1 MNIHR
6 VSEPHGSFSPAK
18 YQTFKGIGKILN
30 DIYSGGGEPAPEE
43 GAVLNTRDLVAD
55 ILEDDDMVSLLA
67 AMIRDSH
74 REYMIFKNSEVVP
87 ISRLVQT

>member
-1 MNIHR
+1 MLNNDQ
-6 VSEPHGSFSPAK
+6 K
-18 YQTFKGIGKILN
+18 YKTIISLWK
-30 DIYSGGGEPAPEE
+30 GGGEPAPEE

>member
-1 MNIHR
+1 MTKNIKLLLVYGR
-6 VSEPHGSFSPAK
+6 
-18 YQTFKGIGKILN
+18 
-30 DIYSGGGEPAPEE
+30 GGEPAPEE

>member
-1 MNIHR
+1 MTKNIKLLLVYGR
-6 VSEPHGSFSPAK
+6 
-18 YQTFKGIGKILN
+18 
-30 DIYSGGGEPAPEE
+30 GGGEPAPEE

>member
-1 MNIHR
+1 M
-6 VSEPHGSFSPAK
+6 E
-18 YQTFKGIGKILN
+18 
-30 DIYSGGGEPAPEE
+30 GGGEPAPEE

-74 REYMIFKNSEVVP
+74 REYDF
-87 ISRLVQT
+87 